1 MTMTLAPPAVSVR
14 LDETGT
20 IRVGPTRVTLDTL
33 VAAFH
38 AGATP
43 EQIVQDFP
51 TLDLAD
57 VYSAIG
63 YYLHNRKQVE
73 AYIADGERRAEELRR
88 EVPGLYAADVRA
100 RLLAR
105 RDAKQAG

>member
-1 MTMTLAPPAVSVR
+1 MTMTLAPPAASVR
-14 LDETGT
+14 LDDAGT

-33 VAAFH
+33 VATFH

-43 EQIVQDFP
+43 EQMVQDFP

-57 VYSAIG
+57 VYAAIG
-63 YYLHNRKQVE
+63 YYLHNRKQVD
-73 AYIADGERRAEELRR
+73 AYIAEGERRVEELRR
-88 EVPGLYAADVRA
+88 QVPGLFAADVRT

>member
-1 MTMTLAPPAVSVR
+1 MDMTLAPPPASLR
-14 LDETGT
+14 LDDSGT
-20 IRVGPTRVTLDTL
+20 IRVGSSRVTLDTV

-51 TLDLAD
+51 TLDLGD
-57 VYSAIG
+57 VYAAIG
-63 YYLHNRKQVE
+63 YYLHNRAQVDN
-73 AYIADGERRAEELRR
+73 YITSGQRQAEEFRR
-88 EVPGLYAADVRA
+88 QSPGLYPGDVRQ

-105 RDAKQAG
+105 REGKQAG